1 MSCFVGLDVSKEE
14 TAFCVRSPE
23 GRVLG
28 QGKTL
33 TDPDAI
39 AAALERFGRPTRVVL
54 ETGRMANWLHR
65 ELGARDLPMVCV
77 DARQAHAVLSQMPNK
92 TDANDAAMLAELAR
106 TGFYRAVRVK
116 SEAAQ
121 SMRALLKARA
131 LVLGQRMDLDNTI
144 RGLLTSMGV
153 RLPKGPRRWA
163 DRVELALEANAA
175 LALALRPLLRLRED
189 LARSLAELTRRLL
202 AQAKG
207 SDLCRRLMGTPGVG
221 AITAYAFVATIDD
234 PTRFARS
241 SSVGAYVGLTSKR
254 YQSGEVDYTG
264 RITRRG
270 DRMLRTLLFEA
281 ASSLITRAGGGGP
294 LREWALRLRARVG
307 HKKASVALARKLGVI
322 LHRMWVDGTEFRM
335 A

>member
-1 MSCFVGLDVSKEE
+1 MTCFVGLDVSMEE
-14 TAFCVRSPE
+14 TAYCARNAE
-23 GRVLG
+23 GRILG
-28 QGKTL
+28 QGKTA

-39 AAALERFGRPTRVVL
+39 AAALARFGRPARVVL

-65 ELGARDLPMVCV
+65 QLVARDLPAVCV
-77 DARQAHAVLSQMPNK
+77 DARQAHAVLGQLPNK

-121 SMRALLKARA
+121 GMRALLKARS
-131 LVLGQRMDLDNTI
+131 LVLRQRMDLDDTL

-163 DRVELALEANAA
+163 DRVEVA
-175 LALALRPLLRLRED
+175 LAAGEALAPAPRPLLRPRED
-189 LARSLAELTRRLL
+189 LARSPAELTRRLL
-202 AQAKG
+202 AQAEG
-207 SDLCRRLMGTPGVG
+207 SELCRRLTGTPGVG

-241 SSVGAYVGLTSKR
+241 RSVGAYVGLTSKR
-254 YQSGEVDYTG
+254 HQSGEIDYTG

-270 DRMLRTLLFEA
+270 DAMLRTLLFEA
-281 ASSLITRAGGGGP
+281 ASSLITRAGGGGAP
-294 LREWALRLRARVG
+294 REWALRLRARVG
-307 HKKASVALARKLGVI
+307 HEKASVAPARKLGVI
-322 LHRMWVDGTEFRM
+322 LHRMWVDGTEFR
-335 A
+335 AA

>member
-1 MSCFVGLDVSKEE
+1 MTCFVGLDVSMEE
-14 TAFCVRSPE
+14 TAFGVRSPE
-23 GRVLG
+23 GRILG
-28 QGKTL
+28 QGKTA

-39 AAALERFGRPTRVVL
+39 AGALARFGRPARLVL

-65 ELGARDLPMVCV
+65 QLVARDLPAVCV

-121 SMRALLKARA
+121 GMRALLKARD
-131 LVLGQRMDLDNTI
+131 LVVRQRMDLDNTI
-144 RGLLTSMGV
+144 RGLLASMGV

-163 DRVELALEANAA
+163 DRVALALGDNEA
-175 LALALRPLLRLRED
+175 LALALSPLLRLREH

-202 AQAKG
+202 AEAKG
-207 SDLCRRLMGTPGVG
+207 SELCRRLMGVPGVG
-221 AITAYAFVATIDD
+221 AVTAYAFVATIDD
-234 PTRFARS
+234 PARFARS
-241 SSVGAYVGLTSKR
+241 RSVGAYVGLTSRR
-254 YQSGEVDYTG
+254 YQSGEIDYTG

-270 DRMLRTLLFEA
+270 DGMLRTLLFEA
-281 ASSLITRAGGGGP
+281 ASSLITRTGRGGA

-307 HKKASVALARKLGVI
+307 HKKAGVALARKLGVV
-322 LHRMWVDGTEFRM
+322 LHAMWVDGTEFR
-335 A
+335 AA

>member
-1 MSCFVGLDVSKEE
+1 
-14 TAFCVRSPE
+14 
-23 GRVLG
+23 
-28 QGKTL
+28 
-33 TDPDAI
+33 
-39 AAALERFGRPTRVVL
+39 
-54 ETGRMANWLHR
+54 
-65 ELGARDLPMVCV
+65 
-77 DARQAHAVLSQMPNK
+77 MPNK

-121 SMRALLKARA
+121 GMRALLKARS
-131 LVLGQRMDLDNTI
+131 LVLRQRMDLDNTI

-163 DRVELALEANAA
+163 DRVEVALAASEA

-189 LARSLAELTRRLL
+189 LARSLAELTRRLP

-207 SDLCRRLMGTPGVG
+207 SELCRRLMGTPGVG

-241 SSVGAYVGLTSKR
+241 RSVGAYVGLTSKR
-254 YQSGEVDYTG
+254 HQSGEVDYTG

-270 DRMLRTLLFEA
+270 DAMLRTLLFEA
-281 ASSLITRAGGGGP
+281 ASSLITLLDSRAFSRNSHQPEELTVVRGP
-294 LREWALRLRARVG
+294 LWPPSDPAVAPGPDRSRGRVARQ
-307 HKKASVALARKLGVI
+307 
-322 LHRMWVDGTEFRM
+322 
-335 A
+335 

>member
-1 MSCFVGLDVSKEE
+1 MTCFVGLDVSMEE
-14 TAFCVRSPE
+14 TAYCARNAE
-23 GRVLG
+23 GRILG
-28 QGKTL
+28 QGKTP

-39 AAALERFGRPTRVVL
+39 AAALARFGRPARVVL

-65 ELGARDLPMVCV
+65 QLVARDLPAVCV

-92 TDANDAAMLAELAR
+92 TDANDAAMPAELAR

-121 SMRALLKARA
+121 GMRALLKARA
-131 LVLGQRMDLDNTI
+131 LVLRQRMDLDNTV

-163 DRVELALEANAA
+163 ERVELALEANEA

-202 AQAKG
+202 ARARG
-207 SDLCRRLMGTPGVG
+207 SELCRRLMGVPGVG
-221 AITAYAFVATIDD
+221 AVTAYAFVATVDD

-241 SSVGAYVGLTSKR
+241 RSVGAYVGLTSKR
-254 YQSGEVDYTG
+254 YRSGEVDHTG

-270 DRMLRTLLFEA
+270 DGMLRTPLFEA
-281 ASSLITRAGGGGP
+281 ASSLITRAGGGGA
-294 LREWALRLRARVG
+294 LREWGLRLRARVG

-322 LHRMWVDGTEFRM
+322 LHAMWVDGTEFR
-335 A
+335 AA

>member
-1 MSCFVGLDVSKEE
+1 MSCYVGLDVSMEE
-14 TAFCVRSPE
+14 TAYCARDSE

-28 QGKTL
+28 HGKTA

-39 AAALERFGRPTRVVL
+39 TAALERFGRPVRIVL

-65 ELGARDLPMVCV
+65 GLVARDLPAVCV

-121 SMRALLKARA
+121 AMRALLKARD
-131 LVLGQRMDLDNTI
+131 LVLRQRMDLDNTI

-153 RLPKGPRRWA
+153 RLPKRPRKWSE
-163 DRVELALEANAA
+163 RVELALEANEA

-189 LARSLAELTRRLL
+189 IARSLAELTRRLL
-202 AQAKG
+202 AETKG
-207 SDLCRRLMGTPGVG
+207 SELCRRLMGVPGVG
-221 AITAYAFVATIDD
+221 AITAYAFVATVDD
-234 PTRFARS
+234 PTRFAQSR
-241 SSVGAYVGLTSKR
+241 SVGAYVGLTSRR
-254 YQSGEVDYTG
+254 YQSGEVDYAG

-270 DRMLRTLLFEA
+270 DTMLRTLLFEA
-281 ASSLITRAGGGGP
+281 ASSLITRAGGGGA

-322 LHRMWVDGTEFRM
+322 LHRMWVDGTEFR
-335 A
+335 AA

>member
-1 MSCFVGLDVSKEE
+1 MSCFVGLDVSIEE
-14 TAFCVRSPE
+14 TAYCARDSE

-28 QGKTL
+28 QGKTA

-39 AAALERFGRPTRVVL
+39 AVALERFGRPVRIVL

-65 ELGARDLPMVCV
+65 GLVARDLPAVCV
-77 DARQAHAVLSQMPNK
+77 DARQAHAVLSRMPNK

-116 SEAAQ
+116 SEVAQ
-121 SMRALLKARA
+121 AMRALLKARD
-131 LVLGQRMDLDNTI
+131 LVLRQRMDLDNTI

-153 RLPKGPRRWA
+153 RLPKG
-163 DRVELALEANAA
+163 
-175 LALALRPLLRLRED
+175 LALRPLLRLRED
-189 LARSLAELTRRLL
+189 IIASLAELTRRLL
-202 AQAKG
+202 AETKG
-207 SDLCRRLMGTPGVG
+207 SELCRRLMGVPSVG
-221 AITAYAFVATIDD
+221 AITAYAFVATVDD

-241 SSVGAYVGLTSKR
+241 RSVGAYVGLTSRR
-254 YQSGEVDYTG
+254 YQSGEVDYAG

-270 DRMLRTLLFEA
+270 DSMLRTLLFEA
-281 ASSLITRAGGGGP
+281 ASSLITRASGGGA

-322 LHRMWVDGTEFRM
+322 LHRMWVDGTKFR
-335 A
+335 AA